1 MVRFRP
7 DLGSMVREFAATIVG
22 CLSSLIEGL
31 DTTGYLRGW
40 LARELPVKVPAGF
53 GGGRWL
59 PATDRGRG

>member
-1 MVRFRP
+1 
-7 DLGSMVREFAATIVG
+7 MVREFAATIVG

-31 DTTGYLRGW
+31 DTTDYLRGW